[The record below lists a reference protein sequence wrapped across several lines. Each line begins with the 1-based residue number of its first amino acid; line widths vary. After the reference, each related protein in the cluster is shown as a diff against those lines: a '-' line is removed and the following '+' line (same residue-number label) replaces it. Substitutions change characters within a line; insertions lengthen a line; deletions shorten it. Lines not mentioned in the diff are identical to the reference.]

1 MRTIQKAGKYRKLK
15 KKREKFKG
23 KGESYLIMED
33 KQTLLCRNFD
43 F

>member
-1 MRTIQKAGKYRKLK
+1 MRTIQKQKIQKVK

-23 KGESYLIMED
+23 KGESYLIMEI
-33 KQTLLCRNFD
+33 TNALSRNFG